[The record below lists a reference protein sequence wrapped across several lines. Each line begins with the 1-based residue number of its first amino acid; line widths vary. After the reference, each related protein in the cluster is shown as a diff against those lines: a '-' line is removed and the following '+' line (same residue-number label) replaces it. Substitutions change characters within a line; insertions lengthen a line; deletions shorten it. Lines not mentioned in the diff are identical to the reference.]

1 MLGLRKIT
9 TYSYI
14 LLFLITLWV
23 WIGVK
28 MFAQQWRGE
37 TRIVEIMKT
46 NYYNDSSHLYQF
58 NDRSVLQER
67 SLEVSLGLTCQALFD
82 ADRNTTA
89 RAKLFDNSNLR

>member
-28 MFAQQWRGE
+28 MLAQQWRGE
-37 TRIVEIMKT
+37 TRIVEIVTKT
-46 NYYNDSSHLYQF
+46 NYNDSSHLCQS
-58 NDRSVLQER
+58 NDRSVLQQR
-67 SLEVSLGLTCQALFD
+67 SLDVSLGQTCQALFD